1 MQSSATQF
9 KADGTIAS
17 LSPTVAQLFATLAP
31 RLASE
36 PALDAVV
43 QLQRQVL
50 GNEPIKRCLIFCP
63 DALGAHI
70 WHLCRHHIPRIGDYA
85 SLRIPLLSV
94 SPPKTPVC
102 FASMFTGA
110 QPRDHGIRKYERPV
124 LSCETLFDVLLGVH
138 KKVAIVAVA
147 DSSVDLI
154 FRHRRIDYFSERYD
168 REVAER
174 AVTVIRDDH
183 HDLVIVYQ
191 QEYDDLLHATDPF
204 SDGCI
209 QAVSNHIASFTR
221 VAKTAAEAWLGYNYA
236 IIFAPDHGAHVDPAS
251 GHGDH
256 GEDIPE
262 DMQLFHWYGVH
273 GAAPSE

>member
-1 MQSSATQF
+1 MATF
-9 KADGTIAS
+9 KADGTVAS
-17 LSPTVAQLFATLAP
+17 LTPTVTHLFATLAP

-36 PALDAVV
+36 PPLEAVS
-43 QLQRQVL
+43 QLKSQNL
-50 GNEPIKRCLIFCP
+50 GIDPIERCLIFCP
-63 DALGAHI
+63 DALGAHV
-70 WHLCRHHIPRIGDYA
+70 WHLCDHHIQTIA
-85 SLRIPLLSV
+85 EHANLRIPLASV
-94 SPPKTPVC
+94 NPPKTPVC

-110 QPRDHGIRKYERPV
+110 QPQDHGIRKYERPV
-124 LSCETLFDVLLGVH
+124 LSCETLFDVLLSVH

-154 FRHRRIDYFSERYD
+154 FRNRRIDYFSEPYD
-168 REVAER
+168 REVTDR
-174 AVTVIRDDH
+174 AVTVIRDNH

-204 SDGCI
+204 SDACI
-209 QAVSNHIASFTR
+209 QAVSNHIASFTT
-221 VAKTAAEAWLGYNYA
+221 VAKTASEAWRGHNYA
-236 IIFAPDHGAHVDPAS
+236 IIFAPDHGAHLDPGS

-273 GAAPSE
+273 AKRADAA